1 MASISLRNLW
11 KTYPNGHCAAR
22 ALDLEIDDGELLVL
36 VGPSG
41 CGKSTALRL
50 VAGLEAPDAGGIWIG
65 GEEVTDTPPQ
75 MRDLAMVFQSYA
87 LYPHR
92 SVAENL
98 GFGLRMAGMETRQI
112 RARVASVAQKLDIAD
127 LLDRRPSQLSGG
139 QRQRVAL
146 GRAIAREP
154 KAFLLDEPLSNLDAK
169 LRSDT
174 RAEIARLHRQLG
186 ATMLYVTH
194 DQEEAM
200 TLGDRIAVM
209 CEGRIEQVGD
219 PLEVYREPR
228 STFVAEFVG
237 APTINLIPCEFFEE
251 GGRVWLRG
259 AGLKLASP
267 VQPSGVR
274 AVTLG
279 VRPEHLTRVS
289 LEEADV
295 IGRVDVVEPLG
306 NVTLLH
312 VNLEDGPDLRVLMA
326 DFSRERTGER
336 VGLRL
341 DGAAI
346 HVFDLESGLR
356 IRTP

>member
-1 MASISLRNLW
+1 MATISLRKLC
-11 KTYPNGHCAAR
+11 KTFPGGHCAASDLS
-22 ALDLEIDDGELLVL
+22 LDIDDGELLVL

-50 VAGLEAPDAGGIWIG
+50 VAGLETPDAGSIWIG
-65 GEEVTDTPPQ
+65 GQDVTGTPPHR
-75 MRDLAMVFQSYA
+75 RDLAMVFQSYA

-92 SVAENL
+92 SVSENL
-98 GFGLRMAGMETRQI
+98 GFGLRMAGIPRDRI
-112 RARVASVAQKLDIAD
+112 RERVESVARRLGIAD

-174 RAEIARLHRQLG
+174 RAEIARLHRQLA

-209 CEGRIEQVGD
+209 RDGRFEQVGQ
-219 PLEVYREPR
+219 PLDVYRKPR
-228 STFVAEFVG
+228 SSFVAEFVG
-237 APTINLIPCEFFEE
+237 APTINLVPCRREEE
-251 GGRVWLRG
+251 GGSAWLRG
-259 AGLKLASP
+259 AGLRLP
-267 VQPSGVR
+267 VPPDLPKKR

-279 VRPEHLTRVS
+279 IRPESLSLTAVDAGDFS
-289 LEEADV
+289 
-295 IGRVDVVEPLG
+295 GRVDVVEPLG
-306 NVTLLH
+306 NATLLH
-312 VNLEDGPDLRVLMA
+312 VEVGEGTELRVLLS
-326 DFSRERTGER
+326 DFPRERAGDQ

-341 DGAAI
+341 DRAAL
-346 HVFDLESGLR
+346 HFFDPESGLR
-356 IRTP
+356 IRPA

>member
-1 MASISLRNLW
+1 MASIWLRNLY
-11 KTYPNGHCAAR
+11 KTFPNGHCAASD
-22 ALDLEIDDGELLVL
+22 LSLEIDDGELLVL

-50 VAGLEAPDAGGIWIG
+50 VAGLEAPDAGSIWIG
-65 GEEVTDTPPQ
+65 GEDVTKKPPHL
-75 MRDLAMVFQSYA
+75 RDLAMVFQSYA

-98 GFGLRMAGMETRQI
+98 GFGLRMARVPRDRI
-112 RARVASVAQKLDIAD
+112 RERVESVARTLGIAD
-127 LLDRRPSQLSGG
+127 LLNRRPSQLSGG
-139 QRQRVAL
+139 QRQREAL

-174 RAEIARLHRQLG
+174 RAEIARLHRQLA

-209 CEGRIEQVGD
+209 REGRFEQIGE
-219 PLEVYREPR
+219 PLDVYRKPR

-237 APTINLIPCEFFEE
+237 APTINLVSCRRVQE
-251 GGRVWLRG
+251 GGRAWLRS
-259 AGLKLASP
+259 AGFRLP
-267 VQPSGVR
+267 VPSGLPDSD

-279 VRPEHLTRVS
+279 IRPESITLTKV
-289 LEEADV
+289 EGADLV
-295 IGRVDVVEPLG
+295 GRVDVVESLG
-306 NVTLLH
+306 NAALLH
-312 VNLEDGPDLRVLMA
+312 VALEEASDVRVLLP
-326 DFSRERTGER
+326 DFPRDRAGEE

-341 DGAAI
+341 DRSAV
-346 HVFDLESGLR
+346 HFFESETGLR
-356 IRTP
+356 VRTA

>member
-1 MASISLRNLW
+1 MASISLRNLS
-11 KTYPNGHCAAR
+11 KTYPNGERGAS
-22 ALDLEIDDGELLVL
+22 DLSLEVGDGELLVL

-50 VAGLEAPDAGGIWIG
+50 VAGLEVPDRGSIWIG
-65 GEEVTDTPPQ
+65 GEDVTGKPPQ

-98 GFGLRMAGMETRQI
+98 GFGLRMAGLSRDRI
-112 RARVASVAQKLDIAD
+112 RERVESVARRLGIAD
-127 LLDRRPSQLSGG
+127 LLERRPSQLSGG

-209 CEGRIEQVGD
+209 REGRFEQVGK
-219 PLEVYREPR
+219 PLHVYRLPR
-228 STFVAEFVG
+228 NTFVAEFVG
-237 APTINLIPCEFFEE
+237 APTINLLPCERVEE

-259 AGLKLASP
+259 AGLSLP
-267 VQPSGVR
+267 VPSALPEVR
-274 AVTLG
+274 AVTVG
-279 VRPEHLTRVS
+279 IRPES
-289 LEEADV
+289 LALAAVEESDLV
-295 IGRVDVVEPLG
+295 GRVDVVEPLG
-306 NVTLLH
+306 SATLLH
-312 VNLEDGPDLRVLMA
+312 VAVGEGVDLRVLA
-326 DFSRERTGER
+326 PDFSKDRAGEE
-336 VGLRL
+336 VGLRIAR
-341 DGAAI
+341 GAT
-346 HVFDLESGLR
+346 HFFDSGNGLR
-356 IRTP
+356 LRSA

>member
-1 MASISLRNLW
+1 MASISLRNLC
-11 KTYPNGHCAAR
+11 KTYPNGQCGASG
-22 ALDLEIDDGELLVL
+22 LSLEVDDGELLVL

-50 VAGLEAPDAGGIWIG
+50 VAGLEVPDSGSVWIG
-65 GEEVTDTPPQ
+65 GEDVTGKPPQ
-75 MRDLAMVFQSYA
+75 LRDLAMVFQSYA

-98 GFGLRMAGMETRQI
+98 GFGLRMAGISRDRI
-112 RARVASVAQKLDIAD
+112 RERVEGVARRLGIAG

-169 LRSDT
+169 LRSET
-174 RAEIARLHRQLG
+174 RAEIARLHRQLV

-209 CEGRIEQVGD
+209 REGRFEQVGE
-219 PLEVYREPR
+219 PLEVYRTPR
-228 STFVAEFVG
+228 NTFVAEFVG
-237 APTINLIPCEFFEE
+237 APTINLLSCERVEE
-251 GGRVWLRG
+251 AGHAWFHG
-259 AGLKLASP
+259 AGLRLPSP
-267 VQPSGVR
+267 SDLPAMR
-274 AVTLG
+274 AVTVG
-279 VRPEHLTRVS
+279 IRPESLTLAAV
-289 LEEADV
+289 EDADLV
-295 IGRVDVVEPLG
+295 GRVDVVEPLG
-306 NVTLLH
+306 SATLLH
-312 VNLEDGPDLRVLMA
+312 VAIGEAANLRVLVA
-326 DFSRERTGER
+326 DFPRDRTGGE

-341 DGAAI
+341 DRGGI
-346 HVFDLESGLR
+346 HFFDSDSGLR
-356 IRTP
+356 I

>member
-1 MASISLRNLW
+1 MASISLRNLCR
-11 KTYPNGHCAAR
+11 TYPNGQCAASD
-22 ALDLEIDDGELLVL
+22 LCLEIGDGELLVL

-50 VAGLEAPDAGGIWIG
+50 VAGLEVPDAGSIWIG
-65 GEEVTDTPPQ
+65 GEDVTGKPPQ
-75 MRDLAMVFQSYA
+75 LRDLAMVFQSYA

-98 GFGLRMAGMETRQI
+98 GFGLRMAGIPRDRI
-112 RARVASVAQKLDIAD
+112 RERVESVALRLGIAD
-127 LLDRRPSQLSGG
+127 LLDRRPAQLSGG

-186 ATMLYVTH
+186 TTMLYVTH

-209 CEGRIEQVGD
+209 RDGRVEQVGE
-219 PLEVYREPR
+219 PLEVYRMPR
-228 STFVAEFVG
+228 NTFVAEFVG
-237 APTINLIPCEFFEE
+237 APTINLIPSERVEE
-251 GGRVWLRG
+251 GGGAWLCG
-259 AGLKLASP
+259 AGLRLAA
-267 VQPSGVR
+267 PSDLPESR
-274 AVTLG
+274 AITLG
-279 VRPEHLTRVS
+279 IRPEHLHLTAT
-289 LEEADV
+289 EGADLM
-295 IGRVDVVEPLG
+295 GRVDVVEPLG
-306 NVTLLH
+306 NATLLH
-312 VNLEDGPDLRVLMA
+312 VAIGEGAELRVLVPE
-326 DFSRERTGER
+326 FPRERAGEE

-341 DGAAI
+341 DRGGI
-346 HVFDLESGLR
+346 HLFDSGSGLR
-356 IRTP
+356 IPTS

>member
-1 MASISLRNLW
+1 MASISLRSLC
-11 KTYPNGHCAAR
+11 KTYPNGQCAAR
-22 ALDLEIDDGELLVL
+22 DLCLEIDDGELLVL

-50 VAGLEAPDAGGIWIG
+50 VAGLEVPDGGSIWIG
-65 GEEVTDTPPQ
+65 GEDVTGKPPER
-75 MRDLAMVFQSYA
+75 RDLAMVFQSYA

-98 GFGLRMAGMETRQI
+98 GFGLRMAGMPRDRI
-112 RARVASVAQKLDIAD
+112 RVRVESVARRLGIAD

-169 LRSDT
+169 LRGDT

-209 CEGRIEQVGD
+209 RDGRIEQIGE
-219 PLEVYREPR
+219 PLDVYRMPR
-228 STFVAEFVG
+228 NAFVAAFVG
-237 APTINLIPCEFFEE
+237 APAINLIPCERLEE
-251 GGRVWLRG
+251 GGRTWLRG
-259 AGLKLASP
+259 AGLRLLA
-267 VQPSGVR
+267 PSR
-274 AVTLG
+274 LPETHAVTLG
-279 VRPEHLTRVS
+279 IRPENLTLTTVDG
-289 LEEADV
+289 ADLV
-295 IGRVDVVEPLG
+295 GRVEVVEPLG
-306 NVTLLH
+306 NATLLH
-312 VNLEDGPDLRVLMA
+312 VELGEDEDLRVLA
-326 DFSRERTGER
+326 AGFPRERTGEEVGLCLDR
-336 VGLRL
+336 DALHFFDSESGLRL
-341 DGAAI
+341 D
-346 HVFDLESGLR
+346 DS
-356 IRTP
+356 

>member
-1 MASISLRNLW
+1 MASISLRNLC
-11 KTYPNGHCAAR
+11 KTYPNGQCAASD
-22 ALDLEIDDGELLVL
+22 LSLEIDDGELLVL

-50 VAGLEAPDAGGIWIG
+50 VAGLEVPDAGSVWIG
-65 GEEVTDTPPQ
+65 GEDVTGKPPQ
-75 MRDLAMVFQSYA
+75 SRDLAMVFQSYA

-98 GFGLRMAGMETRQI
+98 GFGLRMAGIPRDRI
-112 RARVASVAQKLDIAD
+112 RERVESVALRLGIAD

-209 CEGRIEQVGD
+209 RDGRVEQVGE
-219 PLEVYREPR
+219 PLDVYRMPQNA
-228 STFVAEFVG
+228 FVAEFVG
-237 APTINLIPCEFFEE
+237 APAINLISCERVEE
-251 GGRVWLRG
+251 GGRSWLRG
-259 AGLKLASP
+259 AGLQLSAP
-267 VQPSGVR
+267 LHLPEMR

-279 VRPEHLTRVS
+279 IRPENLTLTGVDG
-289 LEEADV
+289 ADLV
-295 IGRVDVVEPLG
+295 GRVEVVEPLG
-306 NVTLLH
+306 NATLLH
-312 VNLEDGPDLRVLMA
+312 VELGGDGCLRVLAA
-326 DFSRERTGER
+326 DFPRDRAGEQ

-341 DGAAI
+341 DQSAL
-346 HVFDLESGLR
+346 HFFDSESGLR
-356 IRTP
+356 V

>member
-1 MASISLRNLW
+1 MASISLRNLC
-11 KTYPNGHCAAR
+11 KTYPNGQCAASD
-22 ALDLEIDDGELLVL
+22 LSLEIDDGELLVL

-50 VAGLEAPDAGGIWIG
+50 VAGLEVPDAGSVWIG
-65 GEEVTDTPPQ
+65 GEDVSGKPPQ
-75 MRDLAMVFQSYA
+75 SRDLAMVFQSYA

-98 GFGLRMAGMETRQI
+98 GFGLRMAGVSRDRI
-112 RARVASVAQKLDIAD
+112 RERVESVALRLGIAD

-209 CEGRIEQVGD
+209 RDGRIEQIGE
-219 PLEVYREPR
+219 PLEVYRTPR
-228 STFVAEFVG
+228 NTFVAEFVG
-237 APTINLIPCEFFEE
+237 APTINLISCERVEE
-251 GGRVWLRG
+251 DGGAWLCG
-259 AGLKLASP
+259 EGLRLPAPPGLPES
-267 VQPSGVR
+267 R
-274 AVTLG
+274 AITLG
-279 VRPEHLTRVS
+279 VRPEHLQLAAT
-289 LEEADV
+289 EEADLV
-295 IGRVDVVEPLG
+295 GRVDVVEPLG
-306 NVTLLH
+306 NATLLH
-312 VNLEDGPDLRVLMA
+312 VAVGEGPDLRVLVP
-326 DFSRERTGER
+326 DFPRNRGGEE
-336 VGLRL
+336 VGLCLGR
-341 DGAAI
+341 GAM
-346 HVFDLESGLR
+346 HFFDSENGLR
-356 IRTP
+356 IQIS

>member
-1 MASISLRNLW
+1 MASISLRNLC
-11 KTYPNGHCAAR
+11 KTYPNGQCAASD
-22 ALDLEIDDGELLVL
+22 LSLEIDDGELLVL

-50 VAGLEAPDAGGIWIG
+50 VAGLEVPDGGSIWIG
-65 GEEVTDTPPQ
+65 GENVTGKPPEL
-75 MRDLAMVFQSYA
+75 RDLAMVFQSYA

-98 GFGLRMAGMETRQI
+98 GFGLRMAGMPRDRI
-112 RARVASVAQKLDIAD
+112 RERVESVARRLGIAD

-174 RAEIARLHRQLG
+174 RAEISRLHRQLG

-209 CEGRIEQVGD
+209 RDGRVEQVGE
-219 PLEVYREPR
+219 PLDVYRKPQNA
-228 STFVAEFVG
+228 FVAEFVG
-237 APTINLIPCEFFEE
+237 APTINLISCERVEE
-251 GGRVWLRG
+251 GGCTWLRG
-259 AGLKLASP
+259 AGLQVPA
-267 VQPSGVR
+267 PSHLPEMR

-279 VRPEHLTRVS
+279 IRPESLALTAV
-289 LEEADV
+289 EDADLV
-295 IGRVDVVEPLG
+295 GRVDVVEPLG
-306 NVTLLH
+306 NATLLH
-312 VNLEDGPDLRVLMA
+312 VELGEDGCLRVLAA
-326 DFSRERTGER
+326 DFPRDRTGEE
-336 VGLRL
+336 VGLQL
-341 DGAAI
+341 DRGAL
-346 HVFDLESGLR
+346 HFFDSENGLR
-356 IRTP
+356 IRAA

>member
-1 MASISLRNLW
+1 MASISLRNLS
-11 KTYPNGHCAAR
+11 KTYPNGERGAR
-22 ALDLEIDDGELLVL
+22 DLSLEVDDGELLVL

-50 VAGLEAPDAGGIWIG
+50 VAGLETPDRGSIWIG
-65 GEEVTDTPPQ
+65 GEDVTGKPPQ
-75 MRDLAMVFQSYA
+75 LRDLAMVFQSYA

-98 GFGLRMAGMETRQI
+98 GFGLRMAGLSRERI
-112 RARVASVAQKLDIAD
+112 RERVESVARSLGIAD
-127 LLDRRPSQLSGG
+127 LLERRPSQLSGG

-169 LRSDT
+169 LRSET

-209 CEGRIEQVGD
+209 REGRLEQVGE
-219 PLEVYREPR
+219 PLDVYRLPR
-228 STFVAEFVG
+228 STFVAELVG
-237 APTINLIPCEFFEE
+237 APTINLLPCERVEE
-251 GGRVWLRG
+251 SGRTLLRG
-259 AGLKLASP
+259 AGLSLPTPPALP
-267 VQPSGVR
+267 EVR
-274 AVTLG
+274 AVTVG
-279 VRPEHLTRVS
+279 IRPESLTLSAV
-289 LEEADV
+289 EASDLV
-295 IGRVDVVEPLG
+295 GRVDVVEPLG
-306 NVTLLH
+306 NATLLH
-312 VNLEDGPDLRVLMA
+312 VAVGESADLRVLVTG
-326 DFSRERTGER
+326 FSKDRAGEE

-341 DGAAI
+341 DRGAT
-346 HVFDLESGLR
+346 HFFDSESGRRL
-356 IRTP
+356 

>member
-1 MASISLRNLW
+1 MASISLRNLC
-11 KTYPNGHCAAR
+11 KTYPNGECGAS
-22 ALDLEIDDGELLVL
+22 DLSLEVDDGELLVL

-50 VAGLEAPDAGGIWIG
+50 VAGLEVPDSGSVWIG
-65 GEEVTDTPPQ
+65 GEDVTGNPPQ
-75 MRDLAMVFQSYA
+75 LRDLAMVFQSYA

-98 GFGLRMAGMETRQI
+98 GFGLRMAGISRDRI
-112 RARVASVAQKLDIAD
+112 RERVEGVARRLGIAD

-174 RAEIARLHRQLG
+174 RAEIARLHRQLA

-209 CEGRIEQVGD
+209 REGRFEQVGE
-219 PLEVYREPR
+219 PLEVYRKPR
-228 STFVAEFVG
+228 NTFVAEFVG
-237 APTINLIPCEFFEE
+237 APTINLVSCERVEE
-251 GGRVWLRG
+251 AGHAWLRG
-259 AGLKLASP
+259 AGFRLSP
-267 VQPSGVR
+267 PSELPAIR
-274 AVTLG
+274 AVTVG
-279 VRPEHLTRVS
+279 IRPES
-289 LEEADV
+289 LALAEAKDADLV
-295 IGRVDVVEPLG
+295 GRVDVVEPLG
-306 NVTLLH
+306 SATLLH
-312 VNLEDGPDLRVLMA
+312 VAIPEAANLRVLLA
-326 DFSRERTGER
+326 DFPRDRTGDEI
-336 VGLRL
+336 GLRL
-341 DGAAI
+341 DRGGI
-346 HVFDLESGLR
+346 HFFDSDSGLR
-356 IRTP
+356 I

>member
-1 MASISLRNLW
+1 MASVSLRNLC
-11 KTYPNGHCAAR
+11 KTFPNGQCAAS
-22 ALDLEIDDGELLVL
+22 DLCIEIGDGELLVM

-50 VAGLEAPDAGGIWIG
+50 VAGLEAPDAGSIWIG
-65 GEEVTDTPPQ
+65 GEDVTGKPPQ
-75 MRDLAMVFQSYA
+75 HRDLAMVFQSYA

-98 GFGLRMAGMETRQI
+98 GFGLRMAGVPRDRI
-112 RARVASVAQKLDIAD
+112 RERVESVALRLGIAE
-127 LLDRRPSQLSGG
+127 LLDRRPAQLSGG

-169 LRSDT
+169 LRGET

-209 CEGRIEQVGD
+209 RDGRVEQIGE
-219 PLEVYREPR
+219 PLEVYRTPR
-228 STFVAEFVG
+228 NIFVAEFVG
-237 APTINLIPCEFFEE
+237 APTINLVSCEQTEE
-251 GGRVWLRG
+251 GGETWLDG
-259 AGLKLASP
+259 AGLRLPAPLDLPDS
-267 VQPSGVR
+267 R
-274 AVTLG
+274 AITLG
-279 VRPEHLTRVS
+279 IRPEHLHLTPT
-289 LEEADV
+289 EDADLV
-295 IGRVDVVEPLG
+295 GRVDVVEPLG
-306 NVTLLH
+306 NATLLH
-312 VNLEDGPDLRVLMA
+312 VAIGEGAELRVLVA
-326 DFSRERTGER
+326 DFPRDRAGDE

-341 DGAAI
+341 DPGEI
-346 HVFDLESGLR
+346 HFFDSDSKLR
-356 IRTP
+356 TRLA

>member
-1 MASISLRNLW
+1 MASISLRGLC
-11 KTYPNGHCAAR
+11 KTFPNGHRAAR
-22 ALDLEIDDGELLVL
+22 DLDLEIAEGELLVL

-50 VAGLEAPDAGGIWIG
+50 VAGLETPDAGSVWIG
-65 GEEVTDTPPQ
+65 GEDVTGKPPEV
-75 MRDLAMVFQSYA
+75 RDLAMVFQSYA

-98 GFGLRMAGMETRQI
+98 GFGLRMAGMPRVRI
-112 RARVASVAQKLDIAD
+112 RERVESVARRLGLAE
-127 LLDRRPSQLSGG
+127 LLDRRPSELSGG

-169 LRSDT
+169 LRSET

-209 CEGRIEQVGD
+209 RDGRVEQVGE
-219 PLEVYREPR
+219 PLDVYREPR
-228 STFVAEFVG
+228 SAFVAEFVG
-237 APTINLIPCEFFEE
+237 APTINLIACERVVE
-251 GGRVWLRG
+251 GDQIRLRG
-259 AGLKLASP
+259 NGLELPASP
-267 VQPSGVR
+267 ELPEAR
-274 AVTLG
+274 AVTVG
-279 VRPEHLTRVS
+279 IRPENLALSKVS
-289 LEEADV
+289 DSDLVGHVE
-295 IGRVDVVEPLG
+295 VVEPLG
-306 NVTLLH
+306 NATLLH
-312 VNLEDGPDLRVLMA
+312 VETVEGVSLRALVA
-326 DFSRERTGER
+326 EFPRDRRGEE

-341 DGAAI
+341 DRSSI
-346 HVFDLESGLR
+346 HFFDSQSGLR
-356 IRTP
+356 IDTP

>member
-1 MASISLRNLW
+1 MASISLRNLC
-11 KTYPNGHCAAR
+11 KTYPNGQR
-22 ALDLEIDDGELLVL
+22 AVSDLSLEIDDGELLVL

-50 VAGLEAPDAGGIWIG
+50 VAGLEVPDGGSIWIG
-65 GEEVTDTPPQ
+65 GEDVTEKPPEL
-75 MRDLAMVFQSYA
+75 RDLAMVFQSYA

-98 GFGLRMAGMETRQI
+98 GFGLRMAGMPRERI
-112 RARVASVAQKLDIAD
+112 RERVESVARRLGIAD
-127 LLDRRPSQLSGG
+127 LLERRPSQLSGG

-154 KAFLLDEPLSNLDAK
+154 KAILLDEPLSNLDAK

-209 CEGRIEQVGD
+209 RDGCVEQIGE
-219 PLEVYREPR
+219 PLDVYRKPENA
-228 STFVAEFVG
+228 FVAEFVG
-237 APTINLIPCEFFEE
+237 APTINLIACERVEEE
-251 GGRVWLRG
+251 GDIWLRG
-259 AGLKLASP
+259 VGLQLPA
-267 VQPSGVR
+267 PSHLPETR

-279 VRPEHLTRVS
+279 IRPESLALTTV
-289 LEEADV
+289 EDADLV
-295 IGRVDVVEPLG
+295 GRVEVVEPLG
-306 NVTLLH
+306 SATLLH
-312 VNLEDGPDLRVLMA
+312 VELGENGCLRVLAA
-326 DFSRERTGER
+326 DFPRDRTGEK

-341 DGAAI
+341 DRSAL
-346 HVFDLESGLR
+346 HFFDRESGLR
-356 IRTP
+356 IRAA

>member
-1 MASISLRNLW
+1 MASISLRNLG
-11 KTYPNGHCAAR
+11 KTYPNGPCAASD
-22 ALDLEIDDGELLVL
+22 LSLEIGDGEFLVL

-50 VAGLEAPDAGGIWIG
+50 VAGLEVPDTGSIWLG
-65 GEEVTDTPPQ
+65 GEDVTGKPPHL
-75 MRDLAMVFQSYA
+75 RDLAMVFQSYA

-98 GFGLRMAGMETRQI
+98 GFGLRMAGMSRDRI
-112 RARVASVAQKLDIAD
+112 RERVERVARRLGIAD

-169 LRSDT
+169 LRGDT
-174 RAEIARLHRQLG
+174 RAEIARLHRELA

-209 CEGRIEQVGD
+209 CDGRIEQVGE
-219 PLEVYREPR
+219 PLDVYRVPR

-237 APTINLIPCEFFEE
+237 APTINLISCERVEE
-251 GGRVWLRG
+251 GGRAWFRG
-259 AGLKLASP
+259 AGLRLP
-267 VQPSGVR
+267 VPSDLPEVP
-274 AVTLG
+274 AVTVG
-279 VRPEHLTRVS
+279 IRPENLTLVA
-289 LEEADV
+289 ADSDLV
-295 IGRVDVVEPLG
+295 GRVDVVEPLG
-306 NVTLLH
+306 SATLLH
-312 VNLEDGPDLRVLMA
+312 VATGEGADLRVLVS
-326 DFSRERTGER
+326 DFARDRTGDEI
-336 VGLRL
+336 GLRV
-341 DGAAI
+341 DRSEI
-346 HVFDLESGLR
+346 HLFESESGLR
-356 IRTP
+356 ISAA

>member
-1 MASISLRNLW
+1 MASVSLRNLC
-11 KTYPNGHCAAR
+11 KTYPNGQCAASD
-22 ALDLEIDDGELLVL
+22 LSLEINDGEFLVL

-50 VAGLEAPDAGGIWIG
+50 VAGLEVPDGGSIWIG
-65 GEEVTDTPPQ
+65 GEDVTGKPPHL
-75 MRDLAMVFQSYA
+75 RDLAMVFQSYA

-92 SVAENL
+92 SVAENI
-98 GFGLRMAGMETRQI
+98 GFGLRMAGLSRDRI
-112 RARVASVAQKLDIAD
+112 RERVERVARRLGIAD

-209 CEGRIEQVGD
+209 RDGRIEQVGE
-219 PLEVYREPR
+219 PLDVYRMPQN
-228 STFVAEFVG
+228 TFVAEFVG
-237 APTINLIPCEFFEE
+237 APTINLISCERVEE
-251 GGRVWLRG
+251 GGRAWFRG
-259 AGLKLASP
+259 AGLRLPA
-267 VQPSGVR
+267 PSDLREMPAITVGI
-274 AVTLG
+274 
-279 VRPEHLTRVS
+279 RPENLTLTAAEDSDMV
-289 LEEADV
+289 
-295 IGRVDVVEPLG
+295 GRVDVVEPLG
-306 NVTLLH
+306 SATLLH
-312 VNLEDGPDLRVLMA
+312 VAVGGGADLRVLVS
-326 DFSRERTGER
+326 DFPRDRTGDEI
-336 VGLRL
+336 GLRV
-341 DGAAI
+341 DWSEI
-346 HVFDLESGLR
+346 HLFESESGLR
-356 IRTP
+356 ISAA

>member
-1 MASISLRNLW
+1 MASISLRNLS
-11 KTYPNGHCAAR
+11 KTYPNGERGAS
-22 ALDLEIDDGELLVL
+22 DLSLEVGDGELLVL

-50 VAGLEAPDAGGIWIG
+50 VAGLEVPDRGSIWIG
-65 GEEVTDTPPQ
+65 GEDVTGKPPQ

-98 GFGLRMAGMETRQI
+98 GFGLRMAGLSRERI
-112 RARVASVAQKLDIAD
+112 RERVESVAWTLGIAD
-127 LLDRRPSQLSGG
+127 LLERRPSQLSGG

-169 LRSDT
+169 LRSET

-209 CEGRIEQVGD
+209 REGRFEQVGE
-219 PLEVYREPR
+219 PLEVYGSPR

-237 APTINLIPCEFFEE
+237 APTINLLPCERVEE
-251 GGRVWLRG
+251 GGRTWLRG
-259 AGLKLASP
+259 AGLSLPTASALP
-267 VQPSGVR
+267 EVR
-274 AVTLG
+274 AVTVG
-279 VRPEHLTRVS
+279 IRPESLTLTAV
-289 LEEADV
+289 EASDLV
-295 IGRVDVVEPLG
+295 GRVDVVEPLG
-306 NVTLLH
+306 NATLLH
-312 VNLEDGPDLRVLMA
+312 VAIGEGVSLRVLVP
-326 DFSRERTGER
+326 DFSKDRTGEE

-341 DGAAI
+341 DRGTT
-346 HVFDLESGLR
+346 HFFDSENGLR
-356 IRTP
+356 L